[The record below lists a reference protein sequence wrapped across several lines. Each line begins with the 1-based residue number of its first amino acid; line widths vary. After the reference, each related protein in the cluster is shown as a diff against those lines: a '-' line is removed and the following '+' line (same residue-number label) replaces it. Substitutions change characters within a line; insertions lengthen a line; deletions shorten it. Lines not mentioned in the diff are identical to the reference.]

1 MAILALSLM
10 NRRSRAIWMRRVTFL
25 CVLASGTPLLAQS
38 TSLGF
43 CDVPTVLPRNTPL
56 ATYSPAICFQ
66 YSGLQTGIYTLN
78 VWLLETGGFNCASTQ
93 WCKRIFTIDNS
104 GGTNPSGQILIVQNM
119 DVYDYAGFLWV
130 ARLYDP
136 GGSEVVSATQNASS
150 TLNRSPVLNPIGDR
164 TGTVGQPLEFFVSA
178 SDPEGDGVNL
188 NVQNLP
194 TGATFDSTL
203 GRFYWPSPTA
213 GTYGLILFKALQTGA
228 TALSDAEVITLQIGQ
243 PAQNLALS
251 SSTYS
256 AGEAGPAV
264 VVVTRSGASTGTV
277 TVQYSTANGTAQA
290 GTDYTATSGTLTFA
304 AGETQKALS
313 VPIFNDGIPEPAE
326 TFTVTLSNPTG
337 GAVLGSPQVATIT
350 IVDDDTTAV
359 SGQWGPVITL
369 PTVPIHMHLLPS
381 GKVMFW
387 DRHDHVNGWDGDPRV
402 WDPAT
407 QTTATLALPGYD
419 LFCSG
424 HSFMDDG
431 KLLVTG
437 GHISD
442 GVGQNKV
449 SLYNPVT
456 NSWSLLSA
464 MNAGRWYPT
473 NTTLASGDVLVL
485 AGTTTGYSNVNTL
498 PQVWQVASGTW
509 RDLSTALQGNV
520 PDWADF
526 YPFLYQAPNG
536 KVFDAGPQQTSRY
549 LDTSGTGAW
558 SNVASSSLTYRDY
571 GSSAMYADGKV
582 LIVGGN
588 PREPDPNATPTIL
601 PSASA
606 EVIDL
611 NAATPS
617 WRSVAPMSIGR
628 RQLNTTLLP
637 DGKVLVTGGSSLPGF
652 DNPAGAVLYAE
663 MWDPAT
669 ETWSIMAG
677 YNRYRGYHSNAL
689 LLPDARVLI
698 AGGGHPDPQGG
709 SAQPNLE
716 IYSPPYLFKGAR
728 PTITSAPQQ
737 VLYGQIFFVGTPSPQ
752 SIAGVN
758 WIRLS
763 STTHGFNQNQRIN
776 HLSFS
781 QTTGGLLVTA
791 PANANL
797 APPGHYMLFLLNS
810 SGVPSVA
817 QILHVGLQ
825 DLPALTVS
833 LTGNGGGTVASSP
846 AGISCG
852 SDCTEAYPQGTV
864 VTLTATPAADSLF
877 TGWTGD
883 PDCSDGVVTMQAARS
898 CVASF
903 NLQVQ
908 TLTVSRIG
916 NGSGTV
922 TSAPAGITC
931 GTDCTESYAY
941 GTQVTLTA
949 TPAPGSV
956 FFGWQ
961 GDPDCAD
968 GVVSLLS
975 GRTCVAE
982 FRTSILFSDGF
993 ESGNTNAWQKSPP

>member
-1 MAILALSLM
+1 MAVPTLLVA
-10 NRRSRAIWMRRVTFL
+10 RRSSLAARMRSMALL
-25 CVLASGTPLLAQS
+25 CAFALGPPLLAQS

-56 ATYSPAICFQ
+56 ASYSPTLCFQ
-66 YSGLQTGIYTLN
+66 YSGLQTGVYTLKA
-78 VWLLETGGFNCASTQ
+78 WLLETGNFNCASSQ
-93 WCKRIFTIDNS
+93 WCERIFMIDNS
-104 GGTNPSGQILIVQNM
+104 SGTNPSGQILIVQNM
-119 DVYDYAGFLWV
+119 DVYDYAALLWV
-130 ARLYDP
+130 ARLYNS
-136 GGSEVVSATQNASS
+136 GGAEVSSVTQNASS
-150 TLNRSPVLNPIGDR
+150 TLNRAPVLTPIGDR
-164 TGTVGQPLEFFVSA
+164 VGTVGQPLEFFVSA
-178 SDPEGDGVNL
+178 SDPEGDVL
-188 NVQNLP
+188 TFSTQNLP
-194 TGATFDSTL
+194 SGATFDSAL

-243 PAQNLALS
+243 PAQVLALS
-251 SSTYS
+251 SNSYA

-264 VVVTRSGASTGTV
+264 VVVTRSGGSTGTV
-277 TVQYSTANGTAQA
+277 AIQYSTANGTAQA

-304 AGETQKALS
+304 AGETQKALT
-313 VPIFNDGIPEPAE
+313 VPILNDAVPESTE

-337 GAVLGSPQVATIT
+337 GAALGSPQTATVT
-350 IVDDDTTAV
+350 IVDDDTPAV
-359 SGQWGPVITL
+359 SGQWGPVLAL

-387 DRHDHVNGWDGDPRV
+387 DRHDHVTGWDGDPRV

-407 QTTATLALPGYD
+407 QTTTTLALPGYD

-424 HSFMDDG
+424 HSFTNDG

-442 GVGQNKV
+442 GVGQDKA

-485 AGTTTGYSNVNTL
+485 AGTTTGYGNVNLL
-498 PQVWQVASGTW
+498 PQVWQAASETW
-509 RDLSTALQGNV
+509 RDLSTALQGNA
-520 PDWADF
+520 PAWADF

-558 SNVASSSLTYRDY
+558 SDVASSSLTYRDY

-606 EVIDL
+606 EVINL

-617 WRSVAPMSIGR
+617 WRSVAPMSVGR

-652 DNPAGAVLYAE
+652 DNPAGSVLYAE
-663 MWDPAT
+663 MWDPTA

-737 VLYGQIFFVGTPSPQ
+737 ALYGQTFFVGTPAPQ
-752 SIAGVN
+752 SIADVS

-791 PANANL
+791 PASATL

-825 DLPALTVS
+825 DLPALNVS
-833 LTGNGGGTVASSP
+833 LSGNGGGAVASSP
-846 AGISCG
+846 AGITCG
-852 SDCTEAYPQGTV
+852 SDCTETYPQGTA
-864 VTLTATPAADSLF
+864 VTLTATPVAGSLF

-883 PDCSDGVVTMQAARS
+883 PDCSDGVVTMQAARA

-903 NLQVQ
+903 NLQIQ
-908 TLTVSRIG
+908 TLTVSRTG
-916 NGSGTV
+916 NGSGMV
-922 TSAPAGITC
+922 TSSPAGITC
-931 GTDCTESYAY
+931 GADCTEGYSYGA
-941 GTQVTLTA
+941 QVTLTA
-949 TPAPGSV
+949 APAAGSV

-968 GVVSLLS
+968 GVVSLVS
-975 GRTCVAE
+975 GRTCIAE
-982 FRTSILFSDGF
+982 FRTNILFGDGF
-993 ESGNTNAWQKSPP
+993 ESGNTNSWQRFPP